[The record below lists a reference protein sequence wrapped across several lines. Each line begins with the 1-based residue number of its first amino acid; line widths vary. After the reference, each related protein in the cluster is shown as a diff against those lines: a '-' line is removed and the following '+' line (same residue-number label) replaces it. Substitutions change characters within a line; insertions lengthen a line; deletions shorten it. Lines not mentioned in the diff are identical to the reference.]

1 MAGSHGA
8 QCTGAAV
15 KKAALPL
22 AVLLDAA
29 YSMAFAQGAS
39 DAMAHLRACSDME
52 PAVRQECLETM
63 PRTIAQ
69 SAAAGSDN
77 WVVSETTSP
86 VDYSPVVVATTLSRG
101 GADSATMQLSIHCRG
116 GRTELVVTGPAVSR
130 SAEEY
135 LISYRVNDDPLVQL
149 PAARPSFGAGA
160 ALRGGVVRILQSL
173 PDEGEFAVRLSPRT
187 GVASEG
193 HFLLGGLKTVREK
206 LAAACKWPHAVA
218 RPSN

>member
-1 MAGSHGA
+1 MKNA
-8 QCTGAAV
+8 T
-15 KKAALPL
+15 LPL

-29 YSMAFAQGAS
+29 YSMTFAQGAN

-69 SAAAGSDN
+69 AAAAGSDN

-86 VDYSPVVVATTLSRG
+86 VNYSPVVVATTLSRG
-101 GADSATMQLSIHCRG
+101 GSDSAMMQLSIHCRA
-116 GRTELVVTGPAVSR
+116 GRTELVVAGPTVSR

-135 LISYRVNDDPLVQL
+135 LISYRVNDNPPVQL
-149 PAARPSFGAGA
+149 PAAPPSFGTGA
-160 ALRGGVVRILQSL
+160 AFRGDVVPLLQSL
-173 PDEGEFAVRLSPRT
+173 PDDGEFAVRLSTRT

-206 LAAACKWPHAVA
+206 VATACKWPHAVA
-218 RPSN
+218 RPRN

>member
-1 MAGSHGA
+1 
-8 QCTGAAV
+8 V

-39 DAMAHLRACSDME
+39 DAMAHLRACSAME

-101 GADSATMQLSIHCRG
+101 GSDSATMQLSIHCRG

-149 PAARPSFGAGA
+149 PAARQSFGAGA
-160 ALRGGVVRILQSL
+160 ALRGDVVRILQSL

-218 RPSN
+218 RPRN